1 MRVRSQRTAHRIFF
15 LSHDPL
21 YGGAGLLHYSL
32 LEAEVSQPG
41 QEGPGAQGAG
51 HQGVGATAE
60 GTQ

>member
-1 MRVRSQRTAHRIFF
+1 MRVRRQRTAHRIFF

-21 YGGAGLLHYSL
+21 YGGAGLLHYPL

-41 QEGPGAQGAG
+41 QEGPGAQG
-51 HQGVGATAE
+51 VGATAE